1 MQYFGEVKRLAK
13 SVARKQGFSAAASED
28 FYQDVFE
35 RVWKFRHASIVNGSV
50 HYGYVKDIITT
61 VIAEHKKAHLKYTNY
76 LKCQEYA
83 KKKRSKGTAEDQPE
97 PRDLEVSLPDMDV
110 LDCHYGGQWVN
121 PMVLGGEMDFL
132 GYEQD
137 PVDEIQA
144 EQLLLHC
151 KTVRISKSES
161 KRGGIRE
168 SVRELLLSGLTD
180 GQDIAAELDL
190 EQKPVSQAKSYVIK
204 IMREELEVLLKQ

>member
-1 MQYFGEVKRLAK
+1 MGYFGEVKRFAK
-13 SVARKQGFSAAASED
+13 NVARKQGFSAAANED

-50 HYGYVKDIITT
+50 HYGYVEDIITT
-61 VIAEHKKAHLKYTNY
+61 VIAEQRKAYLKNTNY

-83 KKKRSKGTAEDQPE
+83 EKKRLKGTAEEQPK
-97 PRDLEVSLPDMDV
+97 PHDLEVPLPHMDV
-110 LDCHYGGQWVN
+110 LDNHYGGQWVN

-161 KRGGIRE
+161 KGGGIRE
-168 SVRELLLSGLTD
+168 SVRELLLSGMTD
-180 GQDIAAELDL
+180 GQDIAAELHL

-204 IMREELEVLLKQ
+204 MMREELEALLNR